1 MSNGITSISLGFD
14 GLFGVGAIENIGR
27 QATGLGMK
35 KPLIV
40 CDPNMVR
47 LGIVG
52 RVSDLLSKAGIGAE
66 VYDQCVENPRIQDI
80 DRGAAFF
87 TTCGCDSL
95 IAIGGGS
102 PMDQAKVLGAVVRF
116 GGSAADYNV
125 LKGGAARIGRDMP
138 PTIAVPTT
146 SGTGSEATRAAVV
159 TDPESKVKFVVIS
172 PFLRFSMAIV
182 DPELTRSMPPKVTAA
197 TGFDVL
203 VHAIES
209 YVVKMYN
216 PVADGMNRTSFEL
229 VGKSLKTAVSQGDN
243 IEARSDMAM
252 ASLLAG
258 IAFSMTGLG
267 AVHALAH
274 PLGAA
279 FGVAHGLANSL
290 MLPHVMRHNAVA
302 VGARYVE
309 ATRHMGL
316 KASTADAA
324 AEAMTALARDV
335 GLPTRLRD
343 VGISEADLAQLA
355 KDASRDV
362 SLGRNPVPC
371 TEADL
376 LAMYQKA
383 L

>member
-1 MSNGITSISLGFD
+1 
-14 GLFGVGAIENIGR
+14 
-27 QATGLGMK
+27 
-35 KPLIV
+35 
-40 CDPNMVR
+40 
-47 LGIVG
+47 
-52 RVSDLLSKAGIGAE
+52 
-66 VYDQCVENPRIQDI
+66 
-80 DRGAAFF
+80 
-87 TTCGCDSL
+87 
-95 IAIGGGS
+95 
-102 PMDQAKVLGAVVRF
+102 
-116 GGSAADYNV
+116 
-125 LKGGAARIGRDMP
+125 
-138 PTIAVPTT
+138 
-146 SGTGSEATRAAVV
+146 
-159 TDPESKVKFVVIS
+159 
-172 PFLRFSMAIV
+172 MAIV

-324 AEAMTALARDV
+324 AEAMTVLARDV